1 MRYSIIEGQD
11 MPYAEVMTEKEFL
24 ADYGE
29 LSLSLSLLRFEEKV
43 RHCKAD
49 IFERSVHGSLSVPS
63 EERGELSGRFYMD
76 DQRLLFI
83 TENDSIKDILN
94 TVFSHRAVEMTTTG
108 QALFAFL
115 DALVR
120 DEGDYIDDF
129 EEALNDKESQMLED
143 VNAIPEGFEHYMQK
157 TRKSLLRVNRY
168 YEQMADMAEL
178 LAESPEGV
186 L

>member
-1 MRYSIIEGQD
+1 MRYSIIEGHD
-11 MPYAEVMTEKEFL
+11 TPYAEVMTEKEFL

-108 QALFAFL
+108 QALFAF
-115 DALVR
+115 
-120 DEGDYIDDF
+120 
-129 EEALNDKESQMLED
+129 
-143 VNAIPEGFEHYMQK
+143 
-157 TRKSLLRVNRY
+157 
-168 YEQMADMAEL
+168 
-178 LAESPEGV
+178 
-186 L
+186 